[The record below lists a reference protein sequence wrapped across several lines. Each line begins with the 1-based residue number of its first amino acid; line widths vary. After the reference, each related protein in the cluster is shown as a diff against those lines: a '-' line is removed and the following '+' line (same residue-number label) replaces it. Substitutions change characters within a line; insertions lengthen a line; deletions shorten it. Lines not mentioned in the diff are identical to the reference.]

1 MHTIDTVVVG
11 AGQAG
16 LATSH
21 ELTRLGHEHVV
32 LDRGAVGDRWMQRRW
47 DTQTLLTPNWM
58 TRLPGRRYEGVDPDG
73 FMTTAEFASEL
84 QAYAWRSG
92 APVESGAAV
101 ERLVPHDDRL
111 EVASASRT
119 WSARNVIIATG
130 WCDVHAV
137 PAAAATLHPSIRS
150 LVSDEYRNPA
160 ALPDGGVLVVG
171 ASATGAQLADEL
183 RRDGRRIV
191 LAVGDH
197 VRLPRRY
204 RGADI
209 MEWMDRAGTLD
220 RRIEDMPDAV
230 AATHEPAAQ
239 LVGAP
244 GEPRDIDLPSLARRG
259 VELVGRF
266 MGADGRTAHFD
277 ERLAER
283 MSLADL
289 IMHRTLDRFDG
300 YIERAGLQVEDAR
313 RPSRAATPE
322 APSSIDLIDSGIRT
336 VIWASGYRRDYSWL
350 PPLLL
355 DARGELR
362 HHHGVTGIPGL
373 TAVGMRFQRTRRSN
387 FIDGVGADATAAAEL
402 AHARAAAFAAAA

>member
-32 LDRGAVGDRWMQRRW
+32 LDRLAVGDRWLHRRW

-58 TRLPGRRYEGVDPDG
+58 TRLPGHRYEGADPDG
-73 FMTTAEFASEL
+73 FMTTAEFAFEL
-84 QAYAWRSG
+84 RKYALRSG
-92 APVESGAAV
+92 APIVGGAAV
-101 ERLVPHDDRL
+101 ERVVPRDDRL
-111 EVASASRT
+111 EVTTPSGT
-119 WSARNVIIATG
+119 WSARNVIVATG

-137 PAAAATLHPSIRS
+137 PAAAATLHPSIHS
-150 LVSDEYRNPA
+150 LVSDEYRNPS
-160 ALPDGGVLVVG
+160 ALPEGGVLIVG

-191 LAVGDH
+191 LAVGGH

-220 RRIEDMPDAV
+220 RRIEDMPDPV
-230 AATHEPAAQ
+230 AATREPAAQ
-239 LVGAP
+239 LVGAS
-244 GEPRDIDLPSLARRG
+244 GEPRTIDLPSLAGRG

-266 MGADGRTAHFD
+266 LGADGRSAHFD

-283 MSLADL
+283 MSRADL

-300 YIERAGLQVEDAR
+300 YIERAGIHAAEPH
-313 RPSRAATPE
+313 RPPPVAAPA
-322 APSSIDLIDSGIRT
+322 APTTLDLVGAGIRT

-350 PPLLL
+350 PPLLI

-362 HHHGVTGIPGL
+362 HHRGVTGIPGV
-373 TAVGMRFQRTRRSN
+373 TAVGLRFQRTRRSN
-387 FIDGVGADATAAAEL
+387 FIDGVGADATIAAER
-402 AHARAAAFAAAA
+402 AHARAAATAAA

>member
-32 LDRGAVGDRWMQRRW
+32 LDRLDVGDRWLQRRW

-58 TRLPGRRYEGVDPDG
+58 TRLPGHRYAGADPDG
-73 FMTTAEFASEL
+73 FMTTAEFAAEL
-84 QAYAWRSG
+84 RGYARRSG
-92 APVESGAAV
+92 APVVSGAAV
-101 ERLVPHDDRL
+101 ERVVPRDGRL
-111 EVASASRT
+111 DVSTAAGS
-119 WSARNVIIATG
+119 WSARNVIVASG
-130 WCDVHAV
+130 WCDVPGV
-137 PAAAATLHPSIRS
+137 PAAAATLHPSIHS

-160 ALPDGGVLVVG
+160 ALPDGGVLIVG

-183 RRDGRRIV
+183 RRDGRRVV

-220 RRIEDMPDAV
+220 RRIEDMPDPV
-230 AATHEPAAQ
+230 AATREPAAQ

-244 GEPRDIDLPSLARRG
+244 GGPRAVDLPSLVGRG

-266 MGADGRTAHFD
+266 TGADGRSAHFD
-277 ERLAER
+277 DRLAER
-283 MSLADL
+283 MSLAER

-300 YIERAGLQVEDAR
+300 YIDRTGVDAVAGQ
-313 RPSRAATPE
+313 RPDPVVAPE
-322 APSSIDLIDSGIRT
+322 APTSVDLVAVGIRT
-336 VIWASGYRRDYSWL
+336 VIWASGYRRDYTWL

-355 DARGELR
+355 DDRGELR
-362 HHHGVTGIPGL
+362 HHHGVTGIPGI
-373 TAVGMRFQRTRRSN
+373 TAVGLRFQRTRRSN
-387 FIDGVGADATAAAEL
+387 FIDGVGADATIAAERAHTRTTAIAAA
-402 AHARAAAFAAAA
+402 